1 MKKKDNLKSEFPIPQ
16 SELPNPNSEFS
27 NPQSAFRNPQS
38 AIRTPNSAIINRLL
52 KNRLAVA
59 GGVIVIVFITMAI
72 LAPLIA
78 PYSYKAQNLS
88 KQYQPPNT
96 DHLLGTDSKGRDL
109 LTRIMYGSRIS
120 LAVGFVATAVSIL
133 IGVTYGT
140 IAGYFGGKVDNY
152 MMRFVDVMY
161 GLPFMFLVILM
172 MTILG
177 RNIYVLFIALGAV
190 QWLTMARIVRGQTVT
205 IKEREFVEAAMA
217 LGASNFR
224 IITRHIAP
232 NLLGPVIV
240 FATLTIPTI
249 MLEEAFLSFLGLGVQ
264 PPMASWGSLAA
275 DGIAVIS
282 PVKTYWWL
290 VVFPGSAI
298 AITLFSLN
306 FLGDGLR
313 DTLDM
318 QSKNI

>member
-1 MKKKDNLKSEFPIPQ
+1 MKKTGNPKSEFP
-16 SELPNPNSEFS
+16 N
-27 NPQSAFRNPQS
+27 
-38 AIRTPNSAIINRLL
+38 PNSAIPNPQSSIIKRLL
-52 KNRLAVA
+52 KNKLAA
-59 GGVIVIVFITMAI
+59 TGGVIVIIFIIMAI

-78 PYSYKAQNLS
+78 PYSYKTQNLS
-88 KQYQPPNT
+88 KQYQAPTT

-109 LTRIMYGSRIS
+109 LTRVMYGSRIS

-152 MMRFVDVMY
+152 MMRFVDIMY

-224 IITRHIAP
+224 IITRHLVP

-313 DTLDM
+313 DALDM

>member
-1 MKKKDNLKSEFPIPQ
+1 MNRTDNPQ
-16 SELPNPNSEFS
+16 SEFQTSQSEL
-27 NPQSAFRNPQS
+27 RNPGS
-38 AIRTPNSAIINRLL
+38 SIIKRLL
-52 KNRLAVA
+52 KNKLAFI
-59 GGVIVIVFITMAI
+59 GGVIVILFIIMAI
-72 LAPLIA
+72 LAPLVA
-78 PYSYKAQNLS
+78 PYSYKTQNLS
-88 KQYQPPNT
+88 KQYQSPNT
-96 DHLLGTDSKGRDL
+96 DHLMGTDSKGRDL
-109 LTRIMYGSRIS
+109 LTRVMYGSRIS
-120 LAVGFVATAVSIL
+120 LAVGFIATCVSIL

-152 MMRFVDVMY
+152 MMRFVDIMY

-240 FATLTIPTI
+240 FATLTVPTI

-275 DGIAVIS
+275 DGVAVIS
-282 PVKTYWWL
+282 SVKTYWWL

-313 DTLDM
+313 DALDM

>member
-1 MKKKDNLKSEFPIPQ
+1 MKRTGIPNSEFPIP
-16 SELPNPNSEFS
+16 NS
-27 NPQSAFRNPQS
+27 PIRTLQS
-38 AIRTPNSAIINRLL
+38 AIVKRLL

-59 GGVIVIVFITMAI
+59 GGIIVIVFILIAL

-78 PYSYKAQNLS
+78 PYSYKTQNLS
-88 KQYQPPNT
+88 MQYQAPT
-96 DHLLGTDSKGRDL
+96 IDHLLGTDSKGRDL
-109 LTRIMYGSRIS
+109 LTRIIYGSRIS

-140 IAGYFGGKVDNY
+140 IAGYFGGRVDNY

-205 IKEREFVEAAMA
+205 IKEREFVEAARA
-217 LGASNFR
+217 LGAGNFR

-290 VVFPGSAI
+290 VVFPGSVI

-313 DTLDM
+313 DALDV